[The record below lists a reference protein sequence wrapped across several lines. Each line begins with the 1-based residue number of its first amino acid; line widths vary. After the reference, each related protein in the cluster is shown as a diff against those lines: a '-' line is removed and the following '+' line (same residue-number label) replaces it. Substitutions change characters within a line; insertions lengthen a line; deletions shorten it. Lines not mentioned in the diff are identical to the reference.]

1 MTDDLRARIA
11 AALEE
16 CRVLTPDAQADAVM
30 TVVQPV
36 LDAGI
41 LEYLRT
47 HHDEVVALVRREQQ
61 RLGRRNIYTSGVES

>member
-1 MTDDLRARIA
+1 VTDDLRARIA